1 MSAREDIA
9 KNLVEQLEN
18 MTNPAPGKVS
28 RVFFDVQKLAITQF
42 PAILVVT
49 SNETR
54 EDISTDLREG
64 VITYELR
71 CYVRGTEVDTLRNEL
86 VERIEETLE
95 VSRDRDITLATTNI
109 HNVTTRIN
117 NVEVIER
124 ELPLGEVVVAV
135 DCVYRYKK
143 GVL

>member
-1 MSAREDIA
+1 MSAREQIA
-9 KNLVEQLEN
+9 INIAEQLEN

-49 SNETR
+49 SNEIR
-54 EDISTDLREG
+54 EDISTDLRQG
-64 VITYELR
+64 TLQYELR
-71 CYVRGTEVDTLRNEL
+71 CYVRGTEIDTLRNEI
-86 VERIEETLE
+86 VERVEETLE
-95 VSRDRDITLATTNI
+95 VSRDRDISLSTANI
-109 HNVTTRIN
+109 HNVTTRVS

-124 ELPLGEVVVAV
+124 ELPLGEVVVRV
-135 DCVYRYKK
+135 DVIYRYKK

>member
-1 MSAREDIA
+1 MSARENIA
-9 KNLVEQLEN
+9 INIVEQLEN

-42 PAILVVT
+42 PAILLVT

-54 EDISTDLREG
+54 EDISTDLRQG
-64 VITYELR
+64 RITYELR

-95 VSRDRDITLATTNI
+95 LSRDRDIVLATANI
-109 HNVTTRIN
+109 HNVTTRVV

-124 ELPLGEVVVAV
+124 ELPLGEVIVFV
-135 DCVYRYKK
+135 DVIYRYRK

>member
-1 MSAREDIA
+1 MSAREQIA
-9 KNLVEQLEN
+9 INIAEQLEN

-49 SNETR
+49 SNEIR
-54 EDISTDLREG
+54 EDISTDLRQG
-64 VITYELR
+64 TLQYELR
-71 CYVRGTEVDTLRNEL
+71 CYVRGTEIDTLRNEI
-86 VERIEETLE
+86 VERVEETLE
-95 VSRDRDITLATTNI
+95 VSRDRDITLAATNI
-109 HNVTTRIN
+109 HNVTTRVS

-124 ELPLGEVVVAV
+124 ELPLGEVVVRV
-135 DCVYRYKK
+135 DVIYRYKK